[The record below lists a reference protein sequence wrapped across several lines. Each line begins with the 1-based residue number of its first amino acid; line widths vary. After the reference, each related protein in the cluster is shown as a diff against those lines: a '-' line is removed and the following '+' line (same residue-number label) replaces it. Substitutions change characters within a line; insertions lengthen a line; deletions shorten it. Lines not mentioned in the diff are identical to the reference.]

1 MPPEERQFE
10 RDLKAALQESEQ
22 VCSEV
27 GGASAQLR
35 ATGEEGE
42 REEKQREVEVQEEE
56 EGEEGRGGEERRG
69 GEEKM
74 GGQSE
79 RMEEV

>member
-27 GGASAQLR
+27 GVASAQLR
-35 ATGEEGE
+35 ATGGNGE
-42 REEKQREVEVQEEE
+42 KEEKQREMEAREEE
-56 EGEEGRGGEERRG
+56 EGEEGRGGEERRR

-74 GGQSE
+74 GGHSRE
-79 RMEEV
+79 NGGR